1 MHTPSPQAIL
11 FDLGGVI
18 IDIDPE
24 RSLRTFEQMG
34 YHDIRPVYATMAEEG
49 WFTRLEIGEAEP
61 VDIYARLRSSLSK
74 EISDEDIRKGWNALL
89 GKLPAERIQ
98 LLEQL
103 SDRYR
108 LYLLSNTNPIHMATI
123 HQLVRYDFGVSDMGH
138 WFEQDYYSYE
148 MGLRKP
154 DPTIYQVILDD
165 HLLDPAATLFVDDTP
180 ANIESA
186 AQLGFQT
193 LHVPDNRSIVELMK
207 GF

>member
-1 MHTPSPQAIL
+1 MPDHRLQAIL

-24 RSLRTFEQMG
+24 RSLHTFEQMG
-34 YHDIRPVYATMAEEG
+34 HTDIRTVYGAMAEEG
-49 WFTRLEIGEAEP
+49 WFTRLELGEVEP
-61 VDIYARLRSSLSK
+61 ADLFTRLRSSLSK
-74 EISDEDIRKGWNALL
+74 VITDDDIHAGWNALL
-89 GKLPAERIQ
+89 GELPAERIQ

-103 SDRYR
+103 ADRYR

-123 HQLVRYDFGVSDMGH
+123 HKLVRDNFGVSDMGY

-165 HLLDPAATLFVDDTP
+165 HLLDPSATLFVDDTL

-186 AQLGFQT
+186 TSLGFQT
-193 LHVPDNRSIVELMK
+193 LHVPDNRSIVELMR